1 MNCLQKWLASKHFK
15 MLALPG
21 VQDMAIFSPAK
32 VVILNKHS
40 KPQVQLVTL
49 LHECGHVCIYQC
61 RIRRKKRRIAGCSYR
76 EWMAEK
82 GRMKRGTCKEALA
95 VLEEEIEAWERGAKL
110 AKRLGISYPKA
121 VMERERVRALMTY
134 TRISKKKTVP
144 GAKS

>member
-1 MNCLQKWLASKHFK
+1 M
-15 MLALPG
+15 
-21 VQDMAIFSPAK
+21 
-32 VVILNKHS
+32 
-40 KPQVQLVTL
+40 
-49 LHECGHVCIYQC
+49 VC
-61 RIRRKKRRIAGCSYR
+61 
-76 EWMAEK
+76 
-82 GRMKRGTCKEALA
+82 